1 MSEPV
6 VDAAQEQEKPSEPRI
21 STGAV
26 GRALLVAA
34 GVLFWGWLLLRWA
47 NDWLGG
53 LLVPVGQPFVAPE
66 TIESFGAEVPGLAGA
81 FDALAFA
88 VEYLPT
94 LSEGLWL
101 TLVLTVLGIFFGFFI
116 AVPLSVARVYG
127 NLSKYVSLL
136 YTELLRGTPLLAQL
150 FVLYFGLDISGYVPG
165 FLDGVFANNAA
176 WAALVG
182 FVLNSAAYQAEYIR
196 SALQS
201 VDTGQLTA
209 GRAIGLSKVD
219 AIRYVVLPQGLRFA
233 IPGWT
238 NELIYLIK
246 YSSLAAFITV
256 PELFKRANDIASS
269 NFRYTAM
276 FTITA
281 VLYLALV
288 ITASRLMNYVE
299 DRTSIP
305 GLGSGSGR

>member
-6 VDAAQEQEKPSEPRI
+6 VDAAQEQEGETRLT
-21 STGAV
+21 TGTA

-34 GVLFWGWLLLRWA
+34 GVLFWGWLLLRWL

-53 LLVPVGQPFVAPE
+53 LFVPVGEPFVPPA
-66 TIESFGAEVPGLAGA
+66 TVESLGAGVPGLAGA
-81 FDALAFA
+81 FESLAFA

-101 TLVLTVLGIFFGFFI
+101 TLVLTILGIFFGFFI

-127 NLSKYVSLL
+127 NLSKYVSLV

-150 FVLYFGLDISGYVPG
+150 FVLYYGLNFSGFIPG

-182 FVLNSAAYQAEYIR
+182 FILNSAAYQSEYIR

-201 VDTGQLTA
+201 VDAGQLTA

-288 ITASRLMNYVE
+288 ITASRLMGWVE
-299 DRTSIP
+299 DRTAIP
-305 GLGSGSGR
+305 GLGTGRGR